1 MSPTIWILVLLVPN
15 SPDILMSQHKTEAE
29 CLRAGLVLEQN
40 VQRQVDQKVPVGS
53 TFECVE
59 TY

>member
-1 MSPTIWILVLLVPN
+1 MTLTLWILVLLMPN
-15 SPDILMSQHKTEAE
+15 SGTILMSQHKTEAE
-29 CLRAGLVLEQN
+29 CLRAGLALEQN
-40 VQRQVDQKVPVGS
+40 VQRQVEKKVPVGS